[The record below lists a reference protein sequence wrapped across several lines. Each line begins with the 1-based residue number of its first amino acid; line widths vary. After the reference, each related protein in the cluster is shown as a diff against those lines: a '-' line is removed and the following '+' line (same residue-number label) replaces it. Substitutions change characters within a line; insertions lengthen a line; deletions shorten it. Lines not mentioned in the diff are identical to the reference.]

1 MRRFI
6 DRLRRLFAELRRRN
20 VFKVASVY
28 AVTAWGAVLGA
39 SSLFPAFGA
48 PSWAVPMFVA
58 IAVLGFPIAIALA
71 WAYELKPT
79 GVVPDDGAT
88 AAGAHGSGRAVPGP
102 VLERAAPEEGT
113 QLLQPSSIRVQWED
127 GRGRHDRLFS
137 RNFRIGRDASCD
149 VHLDD
154 PLVSRRHASIE
165 FADGLWWL
173 NDLGSRNGTLLNGR
187 RVSRVPMPGRCEVRL
202 HEQSEA
208 IQFEV
213 ISSPD
218 ACTVTSSRIQLT
230 NE

>member
-1 MRRFI
+1 MRRLI
-6 DRLRRLFAELRRRN
+6 DSLRRLFAELRRRS

-28 AVTAWGAVLGA
+28 AVTAWGAVMGA

-58 IAVLGFPIAIALA
+58 VVVLGFPIAVALA
-71 WAYELKPT
+71 WAYELKPADAVPDA
-79 GVVPDDGAT
+79 VVPAPGMATPRPGA
-88 AAGAHGSGRAVPGP
+88 AVPHD
-102 VLERAAPEEGT
+102 APEDGT

-154 PLVSRRHASIE
+154 PLISRRHAAVD
-165 FADGLWWL
+165 FLDGLWWVS
-173 NDLGSRNGTLLNGR
+173 DLGSRNGTLLNGK
-187 RVSRVPMPGRCEVRL
+187 RVSRAPMPGRCELRL
-202 HEQSEA
+202 HEQAQA